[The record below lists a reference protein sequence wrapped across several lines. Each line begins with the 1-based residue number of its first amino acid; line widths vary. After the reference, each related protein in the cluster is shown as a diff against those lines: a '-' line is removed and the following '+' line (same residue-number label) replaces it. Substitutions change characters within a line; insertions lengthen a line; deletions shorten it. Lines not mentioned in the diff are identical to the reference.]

1 MSFPKGP
8 AMSRS
13 PNLRPDSHVP
23 QQSGLGYLARFI
35 WMLIGP
41 AVAIISL
48 MVMFQ
53 NQQSRFSS
61 ADAVL
66 WCAVVAC
73 VVLRYIDVSRLN
85 GLKATGEPASITDW
99 LRYAIVVVAVA
110 LVLWGIA
117 RRVAFLEMLKR

>member
-1 MSFPKGP
+1 
-8 AMSRS
+8 MSRL
-13 PNLRPDSHVP
+13 PPAQPDSHVP

-41 AVAIISL
+41 VVAILSL
-48 MVMFQ
+48 LLIFQ
-53 NQQSRFSS
+53 NRQGSFSS
-61 ADAVL
+61 ADAFL

-85 GLKATGEPASITDW
+85 GLKATGEPASIADW
-99 LRYAIVVVAVA
+99 RRYTLILVIVV

-117 RRVAFLEMLKR
+117 RRVAILEMLKR

>member
-1 MSFPKGP
+1 
-8 AMSRS
+8 MSRS
-13 PNLRPDSHVP
+13 PNVQPDSHVP

-53 NQQSRFSS
+53 NQQGRFSS
-61 ADAVL
+61 ADTVL
-66 WCAVVAC
+66 WCAIVAC
-73 VVLRYIDVSRLN
+73 VGLRYLDISRLN
-85 GLKATGEPASITDW
+85 GLKATGEPASIADW
-99 LRYAIVVVAVA
+99 RRYAIVVVVVA
-110 LVLWGIA
+110 LAIWGIA